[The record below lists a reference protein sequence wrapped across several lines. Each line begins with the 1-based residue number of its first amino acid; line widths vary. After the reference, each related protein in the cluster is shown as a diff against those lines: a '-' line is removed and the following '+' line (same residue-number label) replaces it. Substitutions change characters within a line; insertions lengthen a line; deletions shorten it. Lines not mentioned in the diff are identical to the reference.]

1 MAGTF
6 SRILDIF
13 RSKANKA
20 LDKMED
26 PRDTLDLSYEK
37 QLEQLQKVRR
47 GVADVATARKRIEL
61 QAQGL
66 QKQAD
71 KLQGQAKAA
80 LQQGN
85 EDLAREALARR
96 AALGEQLTELKTQHD
111 QISEQE
117 QKLVQTSQ
125 ELQSRVERF
134 RTQKETMKASYT
146 AAEAQ
151 TKVGEAVSGISD
163 STRSAGATMQR
174 AQDKIAGMQA
184 RAGAIDELLAS
195 GALDDLTQ
203 PVDDIQKELDKVSS
217 TSQVDNELAALKA
230 ELGTGDSAPDAT
242 AALPDGRA
250 GRNRNWNWNWRR
262 KRLMAISRNIKPDR
276 GLTYRMLMTGFFLVL
291 LYGLVVGILIAIGL
305 QFAVVLVIAF
315 ALIFCQYWFSAKI
328 AMYAMHAKEVTPEQA
343 PELHGVVDRL
353 CALADMPKPKVAIAT
368 TDIPNAFATGRSPKS
383 AVVCVTSGL
392 LRRLDEPE
400 VEAVLSHELSHVAHR
415 DVAVMTI
422 ASGLGMIAGLM
433 TRVMFYSEIFG
444 GGRGGG
450 NNQQSQAALVEMIVL
465 LVSVVVYFISF
476 LLTMALS
483 RYRELAADRSGALL
497 IGRPSLLASAL
508 IKITGEMGKIPT
520 KDLRSAEPFNAFFF
534 TPAVANGATQ
544 GGGGGFSFG
553 QLFRTHPT
561 LEKRLAQL
569 QKIEQQLGQA
579 S

>member
-6 SRILDIF
+6 SRIRDIF

-20 LDKMED
+20 LDRMED

-80 LQQGN
+80 LGQGN

-96 AALGEQLTELKTQHD
+96 AALGEQLAELKTQHD
-111 QISEQE
+111 QISDQE

-125 ELQSRVERF
+125 ELQIRVERF

-163 STRSAGATMQR
+163 STRNAGATMQR
-174 AQDKIAGMQA
+174 AQDKISEHAGAGGGHRRVAGIGRARRPDASSRRHPEGARQSVINLPGGQ
-184 RAGAIDELLAS
+184 RAGGVE
-195 GALDDLTQ
+195 
-203 PVDDIQKELDKVSS
+203 
-217 TSQVDNELAALKA
+217 
-230 ELGTGDSAPDAT
+230 
-242 AALPDGRA
+242 GRA
-250 GRNRNWNWNWRR
+250 GDGRR
-262 KRLMAISRNIKPDR
+262 RRRHGRAAGGGAGRPRRRERLMAISRNIKPDR
-276 GLTYRMLMTGFFLVL
+276 GLTYRMFLTGFLLVL
-291 LYGLVVGILIAIGL
+291 LYGLVVGVLIAVGL
-305 QFAVVLVIAF
+305 SYVIVLVIAF
-315 ALIFCQYWFSAKI
+315 ALLFCQYWFSAKI

-383 AVVCVTSGL
+383 SVVCVTSGL
-392 LRRLDEPE
+392 LRRLEEPE
-400 VEAVLSHELSHVAHR
+400 IEAVLSHELSHVAHR

-422 ASGLGMIAGLM
+422 ASGLGMIAGLL
-433 TRVMFYSEIFG
+433 TRVMFYSELFG
-444 GGRGGG
+444 GGRGG
-450 NNQQSQAALVEMIVL
+450 ATTTRTRPA
-465 LVSVVVYFISF
+465 
-476 LLTMALS
+476 S
-483 RYRELAADRSGALL
+483 R
-497 IGRPSLLASAL
+497 
-508 IKITGEMGKIPT
+508 
-520 KDLRSAEPFNAFFF
+520 
-534 TPAVANGATQ
+534 
-544 GGGGGFSFG
+544 
-553 QLFRTHPT
+553 
-561 LEKRLAQL
+561 
-569 QKIEQQLGQA
+569 
-579 S
+579 